1 MKHNPRELKIW
12 QKAMDLTVN
21 IYKVTSEFP
30 KTELYGITSQIRRCA
45 VSVPSNIAEG
55 AGRNTDSE
63 FNHFL
68 GIANG
73 SSFELMTQIELAKRL
88 DLIDEKT
95 SEKLLNE
102 IDEIQKMTRGL
113 SNKVATH
120 SAKRSNV

>member
-12 QKAMDLTVN
+12 QKAMNLTVN

-88 DLIDEKT
+88 DLIDENT

-113 SNKVATH
+113 SNKVATN